1 MPFTFTMPKLSPT
14 MEVGTLVKWH
24 KKVGEYVNEG
34 DPIVEIA
41 TDKAT
46 VEHEVLDAGWL
57 RLILLEEGQ
66 EAHVNAP
73 LAVLTEEQNE
83 SIEGYVP
90 EGTIAVAASVATTT
104 PATAT
109 PPATEAEPKPIPSTP
124 APITAAPAVAPDKI
138 QSEKQSTTVTPQPA
152 STGRIFASPLAKK
165 LAQDQGIDLAKV
177 KGTGPGGRIMKKDLS
192 KASLGKSTKQ
202 HAPEFAAGTHEEIA
216 LTPIRKIIAQ
226 RLQEA
231 KSTIPH
237 FYVRQAV
244 DVEPLIALR
253 SQLKNFGFD
262 LTFNDLIIKAIA
274 LTLKDHPEVNCGFD
288 ATKKVLL
295 QYKTI
300 DISIAVSIEGGL
312 ITPIITHADIKSL
325 EEISAEVKSLAKRA
339 KEGKLEPH
347 EYQGGSFT
355 LSNMGMYGVTDFQ
368 AIINPPQAAILAV
381 SGITDTPVVKNGQVV
396 PGKLLNITLSVD
408 HRAIDGAVAG
418 RFIKALQRRI
428 ENPATLLL

>member
-24 KKVGEYVNEG
+24 KKVGEYVNAG
-34 DPIVEIA
+34 DTIIEVA

-46 VEHEVLDAGWL
+46 VEHEALDAGWL
-57 RLILLEEGQ
+57 RLILLEEGK
-66 EAHVNAP
+66 EAVVNAP
-73 LAVLTEEQNE
+73 LAVFTEEETE

-90 EGTIAVAASVATTT
+90 QGISA
-104 PATAT
+104 PATA
-109 PPATEAEPKPIPSTP
+109 PAPSVTQEPKAEPKPTASL
-124 APITAAPAVAPDKI
+124 ASVAATAASSPAKVQPEKGSAPAISQK
-138 QSEKQSTTVTPQPA
+138 TLP
-152 STGRIFASPLAKK
+152 GRIIASPLAKK
-165 LAQDQGIDLAKV
+165 LARDQGLDLSRV
-177 KGTGPGGRIMKKDLS
+177 KGTGPGGRIMKRDLS
-192 KASLGKSTKQ
+192 QAIPQKGSR
-202 HAPEFAAGTHEEIA
+202 HHVPEFPAGAYEEIA

-237 FYVRQAV
+237 FYVRQAI
-244 DVEPLIALR
+244 DVEPLIAVR
-253 SQLKNFGFD
+253 SQLKNFEID

-274 LTLKDHPEVNCGFD
+274 LTLREHPEINCGFD
-288 ATKKVLL
+288 ASKNVLIR
-295 QYKTI
+295 YKTI
-300 DISIAVSIEGGL
+300 DISVAVSIEGGL

-325 EEISAEVKSLAKRA
+325 EEISSEVKSLAKRA

-381 SGITDTPVVKNGQVV
+381 SGISDIPVVKNGQVV
-396 PGKLLNITLSVD
+396 PGKQLNITLSVD
-408 HRAIDGAVAG
+408 HRAIDGALASKFIVALKK
-418 RFIKALQRRI
+418 RL
-428 ENPATLLL
+428 ENPATLLVLSTL